1 VLAPSTHS
9 TPSVISKHTSHHEKE
24 NIEPTEEE
32 LLYFYDPQK
41 EINRYREL
49 KEEELKNKLA
59 AAAEKRNFLKLM
71 EEAKFKMSKSDF
83 NKLEQDY
90 YDLNSA

>member
-1 VLAPSTHS
+1 MIKEEERHLFYVAKINQYRQNVLAPSTRS
-9 TPSVISKHTSHHEKE
+9 TPSAVSKQNSHHEKE

-49 KEEELKNKLA
+49 KEEELRNKLSSA
-59 AAAEKRNFLKLM
+59 A
-71 EEAKFKMSKSDF
+71 
-83 NKLEQDY
+83 
-90 YDLNSA
+90 